1 MTHLTSF
8 CKPLLP
14 PYSCHTSWKNVYH
27 AHREMVGTCAEN
39 ADKLTAT
46 SGMKMESPGKT
57 QKRPTQRRLV
67 MILREGCDRACM
79 ASDGKDRAAMHS
91 GGELLWKLPG
101 PPQALRVLCE
111 LWFHAEGG
119 WWWGTLCGSFQGHP
133 RH

>member
-1 MTHLTSF
+1 
-8 CKPLLP
+8 
-14 PYSCHTSWKNVYH
+14 
-27 AHREMVGTCAEN
+27 MVGTCAEN

-91 GGELLWKLPG
+91 GGEL
-101 PPQALRVLCE
+101 
-111 LWFHAEGG
+111 
-119 WWWGTLCGSFQGHP
+119 CGSFLGHL